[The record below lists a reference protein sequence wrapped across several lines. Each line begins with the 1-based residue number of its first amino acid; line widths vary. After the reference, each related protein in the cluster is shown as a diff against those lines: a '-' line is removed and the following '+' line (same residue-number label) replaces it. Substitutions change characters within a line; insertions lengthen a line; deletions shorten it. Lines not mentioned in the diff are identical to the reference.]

1 MLRASGSKLGQRA
14 RKKSIYNPLAL
25 RSLQDF
31 ESRIRF
37 SWESGNSWEGAA
49 VETPT
54 HDPSYPPSLFREE
67 EMGRGGCRGCHG
79 GLQETLTWTETSA
92 RPTSFSA
99 QHVTFFLLRSLV
111 TLTRVS
117 PRDGRSPDFWTRE
130 ERVIRR
136 ASAGIGKR
144 QGIQRMCLGA
154 LWFYMERLGRRREGG
169 QRMASFTVCKVAS
182 GSEKI

>member
-54 HDPSYPPSLFREE
+54 HDPSYPLSFQ
-67 EMGRGGCRGCHG
+67 GRGDGSGWVQGLSRGLTGDADLDRDLSPAHIILCPACHI
-79 GLQETLTWTETSA
+79 
-92 RPTSFSA
+92 
-99 QHVTFFLLRSLV
+99 LLVEITGDIDQS
-111 TLTRVS
+111 
-117 PRDGRSPDFWTRE
+117 
-130 ERVIRR
+130 
-136 ASAGIGKR
+136 
-144 QGIQRMCLGA
+144 
-154 LWFYMERLGRRREGG
+154 
-169 QRMASFTVCKVAS
+169 
-182 GSEKI
+182 